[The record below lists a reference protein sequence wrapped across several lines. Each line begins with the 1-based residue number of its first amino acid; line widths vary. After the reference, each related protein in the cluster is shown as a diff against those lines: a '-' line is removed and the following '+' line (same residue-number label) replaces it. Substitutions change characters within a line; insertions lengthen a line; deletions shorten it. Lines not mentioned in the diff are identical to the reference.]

1 MLGVAVFVVGSAVS
15 LGASWVLISRIE
27 RLGGRLRMPEAV
39 LGIVAAL
46 AADAPEVTA
55 AVSAMISHDQRV
67 GAGVVLG
74 SNVFNLA
81 ALLGLSAVVAGRI
94 ELHRNVVV
102 LGGAV
107 AVWVAVVSAG
117 VVAGWL
123 PAAAGLVLGA
133 AGVAMYVILIAT
145 RGKSLPGVRMPPR
158 WARWVDAAVRDE
170 ERELEGLVQPARG
183 RCPDWAVAVAALVV
197 VVVASVVMER
207 AAVAAGQRYAVPEI
221 VIGGLVLAAVTS
233 LPNAVAAVYLA
244 RRGRG
249 AATLSTA
256 LNSNALNVVLGLFL
270 PAALTG
276 LSVISAQA
284 GLVTGWYLT
293 LTAAS
298 IVLAIRY
305 RGLGRRTGSLIIGGY
320 AVFACSVLASGY
332 RLAGG
337 LPLAVVLAVSTIAL
351 LAPAAWSDRVACRIA
366 RHGRVARAARRAW
379 AVRLRLLARLR
390 VSLSRRAALLP
401 GWSVGRLWG
410 LSLLLSALAAGIDGA
425 AGHVV
430 LVGLVITGP
439 CCALLTGRW
448 VPTALTG
455 IWAIGLA
462 IILGIPDGIWAT
474 SAHLAF
480 ITAVTCVAVTATAA
494 AIVVSKNTR

>member
-1 MLGVAVFVVGSAVS
+1 MLAVAMFVVGSAVS
-15 LGASWVLISRIE
+15 LGMSWVLVSRIE

-39 LGIVAAL
+39 LGIVVAL
-46 AADAPEVTA
+46 AADAPEITA
-55 AVSAMISHDQRV
+55 AVSAMFSHDPRV

-81 ALLGLSAVVAGRI
+81 ALLGLSALVAGRI

-107 AVWVAVVSAG
+107 AVWVAVVSAC

-123 PAAAGLVLGA
+123 PAAPGLVLAA
-133 AGVAMYVILIAT
+133 AGVAMYVLLIAT
-145 RGKSLPGVRMPPR
+145 RGKSVAGIRMPPQ

-170 ERELEGLVQPARG
+170 ELELEGLAQPTRG
-183 RCPDWAVAVAALVV
+183 HSTDWTVGGAALVV
-197 VVVASVVMER
+197 VVTASVVMEL
-207 AAVAAGQRYAVPEI
+207 AAVSAGHRYAVPEI
-221 VIGGLVLAAVTS
+221 VIGSIVLAAVTS

-256 LNSNALNVVLGLFL
+256 LNSNALNVVAGLLL
-270 PAALTG
+270 PATLTG
-276 LSVISAQA
+276 LAAVSAEA

-298 IVLAIRY
+298 ILLAARY
-305 RGLGRRTGSLIIGGY
+305 RGLGRRAGGLIIGGY

-332 RLAGG
+332 RLTGG
-337 LPLAVVLAVSTIAL
+337 LALAVVLVVSTAAL
-351 LAPAAWSDRVACRIA
+351 LAPAVWPGLTRA
-366 RHGRVARAARRAW
+366 RCAAQAAGRAW
-379 AVRLRLLARLR
+379 AARPRPLARLR
-390 VSLSRRAALLP
+390 VSLAGRAALLP
-401 GWSVGRLWG
+401 GWSVGRLWV

-425 AGHVV
+425 AGHIV
-430 LVGLVITGP
+430 LVGLVIIGP

-448 VPTALTG
+448 APTALTG
-455 IWAIGLA
+455 TWATGLA
-462 IILGIPDGIWAT
+462 VVLGIPDGIWAT
-474 SAHLAF
+474 STHLTF
-480 ITAVTCVAVTATAA
+480 ITAVTCVAATTTAA
-494 AIVVSKNTR
+494 AALIRKISR

>member
-1 MLGVAVFVVGSAVS
+1 MLAVAMFIVGSAVS
-15 LGASWVLISRIE
+15 LGTSWVLVSRIE

-55 AVSAMISHDQRV
+55 AVSAMLSHDQRV

-94 ELHRNVVV
+94 DLHRNVVV

-107 AVWVAVVSAG
+107 AVWVAVICAG
-117 VVAGWL
+117 VLAGWL
-123 PAAAGLVLGA
+123 PAAAGLILA
-133 AGVAMYVILIAT
+133 AVGVTMYVILIAA
-145 RGKSLPGVRMPPR
+145 RGKSLPGVRIPPR
-158 WARWVDAAVRDE
+158 WAQWVDAAVRDE
-170 ERELEGLVQPARG
+170 ELELQGLAEPTRG
-183 RCPDWAVAVAALVV
+183 RSPDWAVAGVALVLV
-197 VVVASVVMER
+197 VAASVVMER

-221 VIGGLVLAAVTS
+221 VIGGIVLAAVTS

-256 LNSNALNVVLGLFL
+256 LNSNALNVVLGLLL
-270 PAALTG
+270 PATLTG
-276 LSVISAQA
+276 FAAASAQA

-293 LTAAS
+293 LTAVS
-298 IVLAIRY
+298 IMLAARF
-305 RGLGRRTGSLIIGGY
+305 RGLGRRAGSLIIGGY
-320 AVFACSVLASGY
+320 AVFAVSVLASGY

-337 LPLAVVLAVSTIAL
+337 PALTVVLAVSAAAL
-351 LAPAAWSDRVACRIA
+351 LAPAVWP
-366 RHGRVARAARRAW
+366 GLAARTSSVTWGARCTW
-379 AVRLRLLARLR
+379 AERPRPLARLR
-390 VSLSRRAALLP
+390 VSLSGRAALLP
-401 GWSVGRLWG
+401 GWSVGRLWV

-425 AGHVV
+425 AGHIV

-448 VPTALTG
+448 APTALTG
-455 IWAIGLA
+455 GWAIGLA
-462 IILGIPDGIWAT
+462 VVLGKPDGIWAT
-474 SAHLAF
+474 STHLTL
-480 ITAVTCVAVTATAA
+480 ITAVTCVAATTTVAA
-494 AIVVSKNTR
+494 AVISKISR